1 MQKIVVARELN
12 RDPKIVVACQPTRGV
27 DIGSSKYIREC
38 LLNVKKE
45 GGSVLLV
52 SADLD
57 EILELSDRIVVMYDG
72 KISGVL
78 DAGEA
83 TEERLGELMFGRG

>member
-1 MQKIVVARELN
+1 M
-12 RDPKIVVACQPTRGV
+12 D
-27 DIGSSKYIREC
+27 
-38 LLNVKKE
+38 VKKK

-78 DAGEA
+78 DAREA

>member
-1 MQKIVVARELN
+1 M
-12 RDPKIVVACQPTRGV
+12 
-27 DIGSSKYIREC
+27 
-38 LLNVKKE
+38 
-45 GGSVLLV
+45 LV

-78 DAGEA
+78 DAREA